1 MLAIRPTGP
10 KSSIIVPA
18 MPLYHFAV
26 HNGHRLDDPE
36 ATELLVD
43 DEAAREQALQVIRDL
58 KRNNETAWKAWTIE
72 ATDGDRLVWQI
83 PFLGAA

>member
-1 MLAIRPTGP
+1 
-10 KSSIIVPA
+10 

-36 ATELLVD
+36 ATELLPD
-43 DEAAREQALQVIRDL
+43 DEAARERAVQVICDL

-72 ATDGDRLVWQI
+72 VTEGDRLVWQI
-83 PFLGAA
+83 PFIGAV